1 MDLEQLKSTYPK
13 LLRKYLFEG
22 KEEEAL
28 YEAYK
33 LGKQCFEAKISIE
46 EITNLHAQS
55 LENILKTI
63 PKALVHDIVL
73 KSSNLLIEFSIQF
86 GLVCQNYFETLRRT
100 DERIRNALYQAGE
113 ALTTGLDIQKMLLV
127 VLNLVKN
134 LTDAAGCAIILFDE
148 EKVIEATAGL
158 DAEEDFFKHALFEQV
173 AKEGKAGFIYD
184 LKEEKAQITLK
195 DGRELRS
202 ILAMP
207 VNFKGKTMGVL
218 GICLTQPHRYE
229 EEEINLLTSFAR
241 QAGIAIENTH
251 LFSELQRR
259 IKTIECLYDIDRVVS
274 KSLVL
279 EETLKSALS
288 KAIEVIGADSGSI
301 HLLDEKGDLVLK
313 IQKGLSQEFASAIN
327 KIKMGEGVTGMAAIM
342 QKPETLDIAR
352 YPSYELLPHLE
363 KEGIVSLASTP
374 LIAKGRVLGAMTFT
388 NRKQRIFS
396 KDDLDILASIGSQI
410 GVAIE
415 NARLFSE
422 LQRHDKT
429 LEALYAIESVVSRSL
444 NLEEIF
450 NVALS
455 KALEVTDS
463 ETGTLYSLD
472 GEVLRLEAII
482 GLSPEFKEK
491 ALIRKMG
498 EGIPGIAAQSKK
510 PVTMDISQFPS
521 PTLLPYVKKEGLV
534 SFIGTPL
541 MSKEKVVGALS
552 LGTKKK
558 RIFTQD
564 DLDLMLSIG
573 NVIGIAIENAQ
584 LYKEV
589 KDKAE
594 HIGILYGIARAVK
607 ASLDIDEVFNVMV
620 GEMRS
625 ILSFDRTSICL
636 LRNDDVEVFAIAE
649 DLQIPELRRGTRI
662 HREKS
667 SCGLIL
673 DRGAGLIRSIEGT
686 LFYEDAFLLKNGIR
700 SVIQVPLISKGERI
714 GVYSLESRSDA
725 YTMKDLQLVQAIA
738 DQIATSVENMRLY
751 QDLKQANLELEKRL
765 KEFEEFHTLAVG
777 RELRM
782 MELKERIQSLEERK

>member
-1 MDLEQLKSTYPK
+1 M
-13 LLRKYLFEG
+13 FEG

-33 LGKQCFEAKISIE
+33 LGKQCFEARISIE
-46 EITNLHAQS
+46 EITNLHTQS

-63 PKALVHDIVL
+63 PSHEVHDIVL

-86 GLVCQNYFETLRRT
+86 GLVCQNYFETLQRT

-113 ALTTGLDIQKMLLV
+113 SLTAGLDIQKMLLV

-134 LTDAAGCAIILFDE
+134 LTDAAGCAIVLFDE
-148 EKVIEATAGL
+148 EKVIKASEGL

-184 LKEEKAQITLK
+184 LKEEKAKITLK

-279 EETLKSALS
+279 EETLKSALT

-301 HLLDEKGDLVLK
+301 HLLDEKGDLMLK
-313 IQKGLSQEFASAIN
+313 IQKGLSQEFANAIN
-327 KIKMGEGVTGMAAIM
+327 KIKMGDGITGNAAKM

-352 YPSYELLPHLE
+352 YPSYELLPHLK

-374 LIAKGRVLGAMTFT
+374 LIAKGKVLGAMTFS

-396 KDDLDILASIGSQI
+396 KDDLDLLVSIGSQI

-429 LEALYAIESVVSRSL
+429 LEALYAIDRVVSQTLELESLFKNALSKALEVTETEAGGIYLLEEDGETLSLKNHSGLSSELASAFSKLKVGQGVSGMAVKLEKPVAMDIAGYPSPEMLAPLIKDGIVFIASAPLIAKGKVLGAITLADRGYRSFSPEYLDLLASIGSQIGVAIQNAKLFSELERSHKTLKALYAIESVVSRSL

-472 GEVLRLEAII
+472 GEVLRLKAIA

-491 ALIRKMG
+491 AIIRKMG

-541 MSKEKVVGALS
+541 MSKGKVVGALA

-594 HIGILYGIARAVK
+594 HIGILYRITRAVK
-607 ASLDIDEVFNVMV
+607 ASLDVNEVFNVMV
-620 GEMRS
+620 GEMRN
-625 ILSFDRTSICL
+625 ILSFDRISISL
-636 LRNDDVEVFAIAE
+636 S
-649 DLQIPELRRGTRI
+649 
-662 HREKS
+662 RE
-667 SCGLIL
+667 
-673 DRGAGLIRSIEGT
+673 
-686 LFYEDAFLLKNGIR
+686 
-700 SVIQVPLISKGERI
+700 
-714 GVYSLESRSDA
+714 
-725 YTMKDLQLVQAIA
+725 
-738 DQIATSVENMRLY
+738 
-751 QDLKQANLELEKRL
+751 
-765 KEFEEFHTLAVG
+765 
-777 RELRM
+777 
-782 MELKERIQSLEERK
+782 

>member
-1 MDLEQLKSTYPK
+1 M
-13 LLRKYLFEG
+13 FEG
-22 KEEEAL
+22 KEEDAL

-46 EITNLHAQS
+46 EITNLHSQS

-63 PKALVHDIVL
+63 PSAKVHDIVL

-86 GLVCQNYFETLRRT
+86 GLVCQNYFEMLQQT
-100 DERIRNALYQAGE
+100 DERIRNAFYQAGE
-113 ALTTGLDIQKMLLV
+113 ALTAGLDIQKMLLV

-148 EKVIEATAGL
+148 EKVIKASEGL

-202 ILAMP
+202 ILAIP

-229 EEEINLLTSFAR
+229 EQEINLLTSFAR

-251 LFSELQRR
+251 LFSELQHR
-259 IKTIECLYDIDRVVS
+259 IQTIECLYDIDKVVS

-279 EETLKSALS
+279 EETLKSALT

-313 IQKGLSQEFASAIN
+313 IQKGLSQEFASAVN

-352 YPSYELLPHLE
+352 YPSYELLPHLK

-374 LIAKGRVLGAMTFT
+374 LIAKGKVLGAMTFS

-396 KDDLDILASIGSQI
+396 KDDLDLLASIGSQI

-422 LQRHDKT
+422 LDRHHKMLD
-429 LEALYAIESVVSRSL
+429 ALYSIESVVSRSL

-450 NVALS
+450 DVALA
-455 KALEVTDS
+455 KALEVTDT
-463 ETGTLYSLD
+463 EAGTLYSLEGD
-472 GEVLRLEAII
+472 VLHLEAGEVLRLKAFK

-491 ALIRKMG
+491 AIIREMG
-498 EGIPGIAAQSKK
+498 EGIPGIAAQLKK
-510 PVTMDISQFPS
+510 SITMDISQFPS
-521 PTLLPYVKKEGLV
+521 PNLLPYVTKEGLV

-541 MSKEKVVGALS
+541 MSKGKVLGALA

-564 DLDLMLSIG
+564 DLDLLFSIG
-573 NVIGIAIENAQ
+573 EAIGIAVKNAQ
-584 LYKEV
+584 LYKKV
-589 KDKAE
+589 RDNVR
-594 HIGILYGIARAVK
+594 HIRAMYRIARAIK
-607 ASLDIDEVFNVMV
+607 ACVLCDVGEIFGTMV

-625 ILSFDRTSICL
+625 IMSFDRTCINL
-636 LRNDDVEVFAIAE
+636 LKEDMIEVFALAGDIE
-649 DLQIPELRRGTRI
+649 IPELGIGTRI
-662 HREKS
+662 SKEKS

-673 DRGAGLIRSIEGT
+673 DRGVGLIRSIGKET
-686 LFYEDAFLLKNGIR
+686 PFYEDAILFGKGIR
-700 SVIQVPLISKGERI
+700 TTIQVPLIYRGEKI
-714 GVYSLESRSDA
+714 GVFSIESCNPEA
-725 YTMKDLQLVQAIA
+725 YTRRDFSLAQAIA
-738 DQIATSVENMRLY
+738 DQIATFIENMRLY
-751 QDLKQANLELEKRL
+751 EDLKQANIELEKRL
-765 KEFEEFHTLAVG
+765 KELEEFHTLAVG

-782 MELKERIQSLEERK
+782 IELKERIRREEGK